1 MPTLVKIAPA
11 RIEAERLLGPT
22 SDRLLHVAGVAR
34 SAERARGAVPA
45 PDHELLITA
54 AWLHDIGYAVEATAT
69 GFTLSTARATCGS
82 SVHRIDCADW
92 LRITADQISR
102 PPPVGWPGALHR
114 EFPREQSAV
123 ADALT
128 YADMTTG
135 PLGQEL
141 AVEDRLTEIL
151 QRYPV
156 NDVVHQSIS
165 RAAPNI
171 VATVRRVEQQLSLV

>member
-34 SAERARGAVPA
+34 SAERARGAVPT

-69 GFTLSTARATCGS
+69 GFHPLDGARHLRLIGAPDRLCRLVAHHSGSDIEATARGLA
-82 SVHRIDCADW
+82 
-92 LRITADQISR
+92 
-102 PPPVGWPGALHR
+102 GALHR

-151 QRYPV
+151 QRYPE
-156 NDVVHQSIS
+156 NDVVHQSIL
-165 RAAPNI
+165 RAAPEI
-171 VATVRRVEQQLSLV
+171 VATVYRVEQQLQLV